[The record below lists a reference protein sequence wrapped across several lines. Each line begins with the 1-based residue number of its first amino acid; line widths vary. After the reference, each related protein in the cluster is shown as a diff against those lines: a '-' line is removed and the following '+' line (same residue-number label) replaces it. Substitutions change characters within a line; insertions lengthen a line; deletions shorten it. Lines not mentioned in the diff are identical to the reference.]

1 LWISEPTDF
10 RYPEFLEFHWD
21 EPREISS
28 IDLVFDASSEFLV
41 PARPT
46 KFSSACVTSIVS
58 HYKIFFMDKIGH
70 WKELIEVKGN
80 TLSFR
85 THEFPTVSTNAL
97 EFEII
102 STHGLDRAQVYQVR
116 AYP

>member
-1 LWISEPTDF
+1 
-10 RYPEFLEFHWD
+10 
-21 EPREISS
+21 
-28 IDLVFDASSEFLV
+28 
-41 PARPT
+41 
-46 KFSSACVTSIVS
+46 
-58 HYKIFFMDKIGH
+58 MDKIGH
-70 WKELIEVKGN
+70 WKELIEVEGN